1 MKKFFAHRGF
11 TFDKN
16 NPQNKIDQNS
26 LASLKNAVNHG
37 FKAIE
42 FDIWYFNSQ
51 LVLCHD
57 QPNLS
62 NYQNLVKFSEYFI
75 YGNQLDYWLDF
86 KNLDE
91 TNIDNV
97 LKLVESQIN
106 FTKINLEKIFFA
118 PYCTNYFLSQ
128 KIFFNFRKIFGN
140 EIKMVAVADNI
151 QQIPNLLEFVANNN
165 VKYLSIDYKLINE
178 DLIVKFKDQNILAW
192 TINDQQILDN
202 LARLGI
208 KYFASD
214 KILNF

>member
-1 MKKFFAHRGF
+1 MKKVFAHRGF
-11 TFDKN
+11 TFDEN

-51 LVLCHD
+51 LVLSHD

-62 NYQNLVKFSEYFI
+62 NYQTLAKFSEYFI

-91 TNIDNV
+91 TNINNV
-97 LKLVESQIN
+97 LNLVESQIN

-118 PYCTNYFLSQ
+118 PYCTDYFLSQ

-151 QQIPNLLEFVANNN
+151 QQIPNLLEFVVKNN

-178 DLIVKFKDQNILAW
+178 DLIAKFKDQNILAW

-208 KYFASD
+208 KYFATD
-214 KILNF
+214 KILI

>member
-1 MKKFFAHRGF
+1 MKKVFAHRGF
-11 TFDKN
+11 TFDEN

-26 LASLKNAVNHG
+26 LASLKNAINHG

-51 LVLCHD
+51 LVLSHD

-62 NYQNLVKFSEYFI
+62 NYQTLAKFSEYFI

-91 TNIDNV
+91 TNINNV
-97 LKLVESQIN
+97 LNLVESQIN

-118 PYCTNYFLSQ
+118 PYCTDYFLSQ

-151 QQIPNLLEFVANNN
+151 QQIPNLLEFVVKNN
-165 VKYLSIDYKLINE
+165 VKYLSINYKLINE
-178 DLIVKFKDQNILAW
+178 DLIAKFKDQNILAW
-192 TINDQQILDN
+192 TINDQQILNN

-208 KYFASD
+208 KYFATD
-214 KILNF
+214 KILI

>member
-11 TFDKN
+11 TFDEN

-91 TNIDNV
+91 SNINNV

-151 QQIPNLLEFVANNN
+151 QQIPNLLEFVAKNN

-202 LARLGI
+202 LSRLGI

>member
-1 MKKFFAHRGF
+1 MKKVFAHRGF
-11 TFDKN
+11 TFDEN

-51 LVLCHD
+51 LVLSHD

-62 NYQNLVKFSEYFI
+62 NYQTLAKFSEYFI

-91 TNIDNV
+91 TNINNV
-97 LKLVESQIN
+97 LNLVESQIN

-118 PYCTNYFLSQ
+118 PYCTDYFLSQ
-128 KIFFNFRKIFGN
+128 KIFFSFRKIFGN

-151 QQIPNLLEFVANNN
+151 QQIPNLLEFVVKNN

-178 DLIVKFKDQNILAW
+178 DLIAKFKDQNILAW

-208 KYFASD
+208 KYFATD
-214 KILNF
+214 KILI

>member
-1 MKKFFAHRGF
+1 MKKVFAHRGF
-11 TFDKN
+11 TFDEN

-51 LVLCHD
+51 LVLSHD

-62 NYQNLVKFSEYFI
+62 NYQTLAKFSEYFI

-91 TNIDNV
+91 TNINNV
-97 LKLVESQIN
+97 LNLVESQIN
-106 FTKINLEKIFFA
+106 FAKINLEKIFFA
-118 PYCTNYFLSQ
+118 PYCTDYFLSQ

-151 QQIPNLLEFVANNN
+151 QQIPNLLEFVVKNN

-178 DLIVKFKDQNILAW
+178 DLIAKFKDQNILAW

-202 LARLGI
+202 LAKLGI
-208 KYFASD
+208 KYFATD
-214 KILNF
+214 KILI